1 MSTRPEAEHRT
12 AAPGAAGTDAA
23 LRPTVTDPDAAEHGA
38 ASTAVGP
45 VEVVVAS
52 SNHGKLA
59 EIRSALDFAGW
70 RFVAAGELDDE
81 WPSPEEDGDT
91 FEANARIKAIAAAER
106 FGMIALADDSG
117 LEVDALDGEPGVYS
131 SRYAGPC
138 ATDAENN
145 RRLLLALQD
154 IPAHERTARFRC
166 TVVLRVPGGAETVAS
181 GTCEGRIGFEPRG
194 ENGFGYDPLFQP
206 DATPGRTMA
215 ELTLAEKNAI
225 SHRGAALRALRTAL
239 AGE

>member
-1 MSTRPEAEHRT
+1 MSTRPES
-12 AAPGAAGTDAA
+12 GTD
-23 LRPTVTDPDAAEHGA
+23 
-38 ASTAVGP
+38 
-45 VEVVVAS
+45 VVVAS

-59 EIRSALDFAGW
+59 EIRSALDFPGW
-70 RFVAAGELDDE
+70 RFVPASELEAE
-81 WPSPEEDGDT
+81 WPSPEEDGET
-91 FEANARIKAIAAAER
+91 FEANARIKAIAAHER
-106 FGMIALADDSG
+106 FGLAALADDSG

-145 RRLLLALQD
+145 RRLLLALKD
-154 IPAHERTARFRC
+154 VPDTHRTARFRC
-166 TVVLRVPGGAETVAS
+166 TIVFVDHDGIETVAT
-181 GTCEGRIGFEPRG
+181 GTCQGRIGYEPRG
-194 ENGFGYDPLFQP
+194 ENGFGYDPLFEP

-225 SHRGAALRALRTAL
+225 SHRGAALRDLRAKL